1 MELIPPTNFDDALI
15 AEFKAMGIKETYGK
29 LPIDFIGG
37 GRFTSGLPN
46 VSKKNLVRHI
56 KKLKDAGIS
65 FNYILN
71 ATCLSAEEFT
81 LSGRRKIRN
90 LLYWLAANGI
100 KKVTVAIPYILQM
113 IKDIFPDFEVCVS
126 TYAEVDSYQKA
137 KYWQEIGADEITLLD
152 TCVNR
157 NFKLLKNIRNQI
169 TAKLRLIGNTSCLYH
184 CHLFG
189 YHALLSAHGSQTAYS
204 HKAGFAVDYCAI
216 YCRYLRL
223 LNPVDFI
230 RSQWI
235 RPEDVNVYEELGID
249 GIKLIDRRCSTDTII
264 KIKKSYYERKYDGN
278 LLDLLPAFYGK
289 CPRNFGNLWLK
300 IRYYFHPFESN
311 VFAILK
317 LNAMIERINIYIDNT
332 KLDGFIANLKD
343 KDCDYSIC
351 SACGYCEKIALD
363 VIRYDKDYMEKTV
376 EAYRGLLD
384 SIIKGKI

>member
-216 YCRYLRL
+216 YCRYLRS

-264 KIKKSYYERKYDGN
+264 KITKSYYERKYDGN

-376 EAYRGLLD
+376 KAYRGLLD
-384 SIIKGKI
+384 NIIKGKI